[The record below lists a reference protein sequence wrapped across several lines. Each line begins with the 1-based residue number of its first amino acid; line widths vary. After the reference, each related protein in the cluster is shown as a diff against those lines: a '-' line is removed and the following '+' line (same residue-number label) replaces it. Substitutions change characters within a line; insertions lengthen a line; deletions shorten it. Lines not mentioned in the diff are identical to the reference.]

1 MKRVRLRPSKGLSG
15 RESDYTGETS
25 FKDLLAGSF
34 QEKPLWTGLYESF
47 RDTIFPAKL
56 PPLELTS
63 TPIPAPDPMAARTN
77 PWAIGTATIANGGLL
92 ALLLL
97 MGFST
102 TFRNPPKTPLSG
114 NITLKDFT
122 LFAPSGGG
130 GGGGSN
136 SPTEA
141 IRGREPLHQEM
152 PITPP
157 QPPLIARPSLAVDP
171 AIAAPLE
178 VKVDET
184 LPNIGVRN
192 SPNVSLVSYGP
203 GTDTG
208 VGTGCCGGDGP
219 GKGSGKGPGGDH
231 GTGGGPIYQPGVAG
245 VTNPVPVV
253 SPEAEFSDEARQKKY
268 QGVCMISIIVD
279 AHGYPQNPRVM
290 RSLGMG
296 LDEKALDAV
305 KRYRFK
311 PALKDGKPVA
321 AYITVEVDFRLY

>member
-1 MKRVRLRPSKGLSG
+1 
-15 RESDYTGETS
+15 
-25 FKDLLAGSF
+25 
-34 QEKPLWTGLYESF
+34 
-47 RDTIFPAKL
+47 
-56 PPLELTS
+56 
-63 TPIPAPDPMAARTN
+63 
-77 PWAIGTATIANGGLL
+77 
-92 ALLLL
+92 
-97 MGFST
+97 
-102 TFRNPPKTPLSG
+102 
-114 NITLKDFT
+114 
-122 LFAPSGGG
+122 
-130 GGGGSN
+130 
-136 SPTEA
+136 
-141 IRGREPLHQEM
+141 M